1 MADQADALRAAMVD
15 ELLARKVVASPEV
28 EAALRAVPRHVF
40 APDVPVEQA
49 YEDRAVS
56 AKQDDG
62 GEAVSSLSQPTVV
75 AVMLEQLGVRP
86 GQHVLE
92 IGTGTGYNAALLS
105 HLVGESGAV
114 TTVDIDQ
121 DLVDRARER
130 LASVDTPGE
139 VRTVCADGGHGVP
152 DHAPYDRVIV
162 TAGAWDLPPTWFDQ
176 LRPDGRLVVPL
187 TIRGQCRS
195 IAFERG
201 DGHWRSRDLKPA
213 FFVPLRGRFGAD
225 RHRVPIHDTGVAAVV
240 EDERMVEQNSLL
252 RSLRRGSTVLV
263 QTGVRATGELLF
275 DAEGLWLA
283 ATEPDA
289 CWLTA
294 SAAAMADRLVDLPLG
309 LWGGAAGGM
318 ALVRHDSLAVAVRHG
333 GGVVGIHDAEEFS
346 LDVRAW
352 GAGAGEIAQRL
363 LSSILAWDS
372 AGRPGTSRLHVA
384 VYRRDAPDSALAGS
398 HVVDKPSCRL
408 ALTWS

>member
-1 MADQADALRAAMVD
+1 
-15 ELLARKVVASPEV
+15 
-28 EAALRAVPRHVF
+28 
-40 APDVPVEQA
+40 
-49 YEDRAVS
+49 
-56 AKQDDG
+56 
-62 GEAVSSLSQPTVV
+62 
-75 AVMLEQLGVRP
+75 
-86 GQHVLE
+86 
-92 IGTGTGYNAALLS
+92 
-105 HLVGESGAV
+105 
-114 TTVDIDQ
+114 
-121 DLVDRARER
+121 
-130 LASVDTPGE
+130 
-139 VRTVCADGGHGVP
+139 
-152 DHAPYDRVIV
+152 
-162 TAGAWDLPPTWFDQ
+162 
-176 LRPDGRLVVPL
+176 
-187 TIRGQCRS
+187 
-195 IAFERG
+195 
-201 DGHWRSRDLKPA
+201 
-213 FFVPLRGRFGAD
+213 
-225 RHRVPIHDTGVAAVV
+225 
-240 EDERMVEQNSLL
+240 
-252 RSLRRGSTVLV
+252 
-263 QTGVRATGELLF
+263 LLF